1 MNTVSFQKSVVQV
14 DVGPSDSIEGTP
26 GKFANG
32 GSVYPRWCVPVIN
45 AGNLQKLFLTL
56 A

>member
-32 GSVYPRWCVPVIN
+32 GSVYHR
-45 AGNLQKLFLTL
+45 
-56 A
+56 